1 MLATFS
7 GLLAQTAPIEQTTTE
22 SRHVLHL
29 IWNADPMVQLTIY
42 ILLAFSVVSWAIII
56 AKYRQLKQSKARSLQ
71 FFQLFWDSKNL
82 NDISAKRGSRKGPA
96 YEIFEAAQESAVNNR
111 TVARKE
117 ALERDIRR
125 AYSDE
130 IEQLE
135 YGVPFLATTASA
147 SPFIGLFGTVWGIL
161 NAFWKI
167 GQTGASS
174 LSIVGPHIA
183 EALIATAIGLAAAI
197 PAVIFY
203 NMFVN
208 QIRRNGKDLH
218 DFTEVLI
225 DRVEQENYGARA

>member
-7 GLLAQTAPIEQTTTE
+7 GLLAQIAPIEQTTTE

-29 IWNADPMVQLTIY
+29 VWNADPMVKLTIF

-82 NDISAKRGSRKGPA
+82 NDIGAKRGSRKGPA
-96 YEIFEAAQESAVNNR
+96 YQIFEAAQESAVNNR
-111 TVARKE
+111 TVARKD

-174 LSIVGPHIA
+174 LSVVGPHIA

-225 DRVEQENYGARA
+225 DRVEQESYGARA